1 MLLVLEQRFG
11 DGVGKAEAALVDD
24 LLAVFVEHQRAEHRF
39 ALAAAERAVGRDA
52 FEHAA
57 EHLRNHHGFE
67 LLCRLFRSRRVRGG
81 VRRDDVGRLGHR
93 HRAGDGE
100 VGTHPI
106 TWISACSAPAA
117 LIACRIEMMSRGPTP
132 SAFRPSTSFCKLTP
146 PLESTAM
153 RLPLLSSTE
162 MVVRGTTLVSPPLEN
177 GSGWLT
183 SGASL
188 TLMVKL
194 PCAMA
199 TVETRT
205 SAPITITPEVSSM
218 MTFAGWSG
226 STFTCST
233 SVSRPI
239 TPFL

>member
-1 MLLVLEQRFG
+1 MLLMLQQRFG
-11 DGVGKAEAALVDD
+11 DGVGQSESALVDD

-39 ALAAAERAVGRDA
+39 ALAAAEWAVGRDA

-67 LLCRLFRSRRVRGG
+67 LLGRFLRSRCVGGG
-81 VRRDDVGRLGHR
+81 VRREDIGRLGHG
-93 HRAGDGE
+93 HGAGDGR

-106 TWISACSAPAA
+106 TWISACNAPAA
-117 LIACRIEMMSRGPTP
+117 LIACRMEMMSRGPTP
-132 SAFRPSTSFCKLTP
+132 SAFNPSTSFCKLTP

-183 SGASL
+183 SGA
-188 TLMVKL
+188 
-194 PCAMA
+194 
-199 TVETRT
+199 
-205 SAPITITPEVSSM
+205 
-218 MTFAGWSG
+218 
-226 STFTCST
+226 
-233 SVSRPI
+233 
-239 TPFL
+239 